1 MAERDEN
8 YDSTIYYVCTN
19 CRPLLN
25 ENTLPSRCV
34 LNGLYVEEIPKELL
48 KLNALG
54 RQLIQKA
61 KPFQTIIRL
70 GAYTG
75 KVPIYNATKGLKGSM
90 FFLPLPLQ
98 NTIDKLD
105 TLGMPKQPEGVD
117 MLPDPEL
124 YILLDGR
131 PTKDKVV
138 WQSLVDISDIK
149 RAVKS

>member
-1 MAERDEN
+1 M
-8 YDSTIYYVCTN
+8 
-19 CRPLLN
+19 
-25 ENTLPSRCV
+25 
-34 LNGLYVEEIPKELL
+34 L

-61 KPFQTIIRL
+61 KPFQTIIQL
-70 GAYTG
+70 GTYTG

-90 FFLPLPLQ
+90 FFMPMPLPLQ

-105 TLGMPKQPEGVD
+105 TLGMPKEPEGVD
-117 MLPDPEL
+117 VLPDPEL

-138 WQSLVDISDIK
+138 WQSLVNVSDI
-149 RAVKS
+149 